1 MMDKRHKKKK
11 NLLLFRLNSIFFVVF
26 LLFVMLILRL
36 GYVQIVKG
44 EDYRKESE
52 KTTTSTYTWN
62 VPRGKMYDREGRVV
76 VENEPIYTLTYSDS
90 DNSSGESTLEIA
102 EKLSKLIKVDTT
114 KVRDRDKKDYWIQI
128 NEEEALS
135 RVTDQEREELDDKEE
150 YKLLLERITEAD
162 LATITEKEMQIY
174 TIKAVMDSDTA
185 SVKRI
190 KEGLDTKEVAIVNE
204 RLSDLPGV
212 DVKLDSQRKYVYGD
226 TFKQIFG
233 KVAAIPAESSS
244 LYEALGYSLDDHV
257 GKSYLELQ
265 YENLLKG
272 TKEVQTTV
280 MNRKGL
286 ITDRAITTTGQTG
299 KDVVLTM
306 DMELQ
311 QEVDKIVE
319 EEFAKEPSANGA
331 YVVMMNPK
339 TGEILSISGKTREKG
354 KIVDNTY
361 GALFNAYAM
370 GSTVKGA
377 TVLTGYQ
384 TGVISPGQVLLD
396 TPITIGGLTK
406 KSWQTMGSINDLK
419 ALERSSNVYMFRIAM
434 KIGKYDLSSKTGF
447 ADPET
452 AYATMRYYFSQ
463 FGLGVKTGI
472 DLPNEAT
479 GYNGGVQR
487 LGNLMD
493 LAIGQFDTYTPLQLV
508 QYVSTIANDGYRV
521 QPHLLKEV
529 REPDHTSEGLG
540 EVISAFETN
549 ILNRVDMSLNNI
561 KRVQLGFRQVM
572 AGSQGTAASYFKD
585 ASYNPAGKTGTAQ
598 VKSKYNLTLV
608 EYAPYENPEI
618 AAAIVI
624 DNIAS
629 SGSAINKK
637 IGRRIL
643 DAYFSRGGTNSEEN
657 STTETE

>member
-1 MMDKRHKKKK
+1 MDKKKTKKKK
-11 NLLLFRLNSIFFVVF
+11 NFLMFRLNSIFFVVF

-44 EDYRKESE
+44 EDYKKESE
-52 KTTTSTYTWN
+52 KTITSTYTWN
-62 VPRGKMYDREGRVV
+62 VPRGKIYDREGRVV

-102 EKLSKLIKVDTT
+102 EKLANLIKIDTS
-114 KVRDRDKKDYWIQI
+114 KVKDRDKKDYWIQI
-128 NEEEALS
+128 NSEEALAKVS
-135 RVTDQEREELDDKEE
+135 DKEREKLDDKEE
-150 YKLLLERITEAD
+150 YKLLLERITEEE
-162 LATITEKEMQIY
+162 LATITEEELQIY
-174 TIKAVMDSDTA
+174 AMKAVMDSDTA

-204 RLSDLPGV
+204 RLSDLPGI
-212 DVKLDSQRKYVYGD
+212 DVKMDSQRKYVYGD
-226 TFKQIFG
+226 TFKQLFG
-233 KVAAIPAESSS
+233 KISSIPAESAD
-244 LYEALGYSLDDHV
+244 LYKALGYSLDDQV
-257 GKSYLELQ
+257 GKSFLELQ

-272 TKEVQTTV
+272 TKEVQTTTT
-280 MNRKGL
+280 NRSGQ
-286 ITDRAITTTGQTG
+286 ITDSAITTTGQTG
-299 KDVVLTM
+299 KDVVLTI

-311 QEVDKIVE
+311 QKVDQIVE
-319 EEFAKEPSANGA
+319 EEFAKEPSAKGA

-339 TGEILSISGKTREKG
+339 TGEILAISGKKRDG
-354 KIVDNTY
+354 SKIEDNTY
-361 GALFNAYAM
+361 GALYNAYAM

-377 TVLTGYQ
+377 TVLTGYE
-384 TGVISPGQVLLD
+384 TGVISPGDVLVD

-406 KSWQTMGSINDLK
+406 KSWTTMGAINDLK

-434 KIGKYDLSSKTGF
+434 KIGKYDLNSKSGF
-447 ADPET
+447 KDPDT

-479 GYNGGVQR
+479 GYNGGVQK

-493 LAIGQFDTYTPLQLV
+493 FAIGQFDTYTTLQLV

-529 REPDHTSEGLG
+529 REPDHTSEELG
-540 EVISAFETN
+540 EVINTFETKV
-549 ILNRVDMSLNNI
+549 LNRVDMSLENI
-561 KRVQLGFRQVM
+561 QRVQLGFRQVM
-572 AGSQGTAASYFKD
+572 SGSQGTAASYFKG
-585 ASYNPAGKTGTAQ
+585 ASYNPAGKTGTAEIG
-598 VKSKYNLTLV
+598 SNYNLTLV
-608 EYAPYENPEI
+608 EYAPYEDPEI

-624 DNIAS
+624 DNINT
-629 SGSAINKK
+629 SGSGINKK

-643 DAYFSRGGTNSEEN
+643 DTYFERGS
-657 STTETE
+657 STSTDTDTETE